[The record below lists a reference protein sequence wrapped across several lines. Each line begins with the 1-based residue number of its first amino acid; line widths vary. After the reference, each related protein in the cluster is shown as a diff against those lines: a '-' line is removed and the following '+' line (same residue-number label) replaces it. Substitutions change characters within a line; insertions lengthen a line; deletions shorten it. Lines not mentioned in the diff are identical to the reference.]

1 MNLLK
6 DTKTLILIGF
16 IVVSVLLIAFK
27 GVSYGVDLSGGSIIV
42 LKTEKVL
49 SESEMATTT
58 EILTSRLNANGLS
71 DISVYPRGNDE
82 IVVEIPKD
90 VDLERIKQI
99 LTQQGVFYA
108 KINGKIA
115 YTGQDVAYVQ
125 EPGMTGSGY
134 GVNFKLTNEGA
145 QKFAEVAYGNGGA
158 PVELYMDDK
167 LISSPILSQGLADGK
182 LHPDQVITV
191 AGSKPTK
198 EDENEAW
205 MIYTSLK
212 SGSLP
217 VKVEIEYISSVSPT
231 LGEEFI
237 KGSVIAGLFAFLA
250 VGAVIAIRYKTPTI
264 VIPILITCIS
274 EVLIILGFASLIGWK
289 LDLASIAGIVASVGT
304 GVDDQIV
311 ITDETI
317 SGESNR
323 IKRSM
328 NRAFF
333 IIFAAAGTTIAAM
346 LPLFFMSIGMLR
358 GFAITTII
366 GVLIGIFITRPA
378 FASMIKYVM
387 KRYNYLYILIIY
399 SYYS

>member
-16 IVVSVLLIAFK
+16 IIASVLLIAFK

-58 EILTSRLNANGLS
+58 EILSSRLNANGLS
-71 DISVYPRGNDE
+71 DISVYPRGTSE
-82 IVVEIPKD
+82 IVVEIPKG

-108 KINGKIA
+108 KIDGKIA

-125 EPGMTGSGY
+125 EPGMTGNGY
-134 GVNFKLTNEGA
+134 GVNFKLTNDGA
-145 QKFAEVAYGNGGA
+145 KKFAEVAYGMGGT

-167 LISSPILSQGLADGK
+167 LISSPVLSQGLADGN

-191 AGSKPTK
+191 AGSSPTK
-198 EDENEAW
+198 DDENEAW

-217 VKVEIEYISSVSPT
+217 VKVNIEYISSVSPT

-237 KGSVIAGLFAFLA
+237 KGSIIAGLFAFLA
-250 VGAVIAIRYKTPTI
+250 VGVVIAVRYKTPTI

-358 GFAITTII
+358 GFAITTIV

-387 KRYNYLYILIIY
+387 KKYNY
-399 SYYS
+399 